1 MFRKKFL
8 HVFIAL
14 IASLLAVASP
24 MASQTANAEDA
35 SVNAGAGGK
44 RIVVSLSQQRVYA
57 YSGNTL
63 VMTIRANIR
72 GARAGNF
79 RIQNKMPMGYSSHL
93 GWRLPNWMG
102 IYYAGHGVQNG
113 FHGASIHRSGS
124 RDMTSLGCIVMRPGD
139 AARLYGWTPVGT
151 LVTIRR

>member
-1 MFRKKFL
+1 MSCKTFLRMFM
-8 HVFIAL
+8 AL
-14 IASLLAVASP
+14 IASLCMLASP
-24 MASQTANAEDA
+24 ISSQTANAENGA
-35 SVNAGAGGK
+35 AGGK

-63 VMTIRANIR
+63 VMSIAANIR

-79 RIQNKMPMGYSSHL
+79 RIQNKMPMGYSIHL

-102 IYYAGHGVQNG
+102 IYYGSGRVQNG
-113 FHGASIHRSGS
+113 FHGASIHRSGV
-124 RDMTSLGCIVMRPGD
+124 RDMTSLGCIVMRPAD